1 MEVDCTK
8 FLLCVLA
15 KSPERLN
22 LDKHLRIKI
31 GEKGLAQRFG
41 VSVTSFSSDKNE
53 IWMS

>member
-8 FLLCVLA
+8 FLLCLLA

-31 GEKGLAQRFG
+31 SERGLAQRFG
-41 VSVTSFSSDKNE
+41 VSVTSFSGERNKVE
-53 IWMS
+53 MG